1 MWRSLFHLR
10 ALVWLAVAAVLT
22 EEDEQVSSRV
32 ASACSCPVMV
42 IKKPRDD
49 AGAFLTV
56 LPRRVFIHIDGT
68 FEANEA
74 FEWAAKHLLAPELD
88 EVFLLTSSKYK
99 AGGGW
104 LGLGRGQRISQQGRD
119 AERMAIDSI
128 ADAFQDEC
136 IRQGYNASKVPVGW
150 ASSHQPPSCHDLI
163 RTAELKSCDLLVV
176 GKTFGVKHE
185 DTALWAAHNAPFP
198 VIVVG
203 DSAQPPSLETAPPTV
218 RPHSAPVRSNSAPV
232 RSNTDSKRG
241 AEKAE
246 RRLTSKAESRSRNE
260 TRGDKSADVGGTVPR
275 SSSLERLLNSLAET
289 EVSCVTS
296 SRRAQVE
303 QEEYGGEATR
313 RRLLAVDEDPT
324 GARCAVSQ
332 SPPRSPGGGMRRVAT
347 RCSILKPQSD
357 SCTKRHDLDGAPR
370 ACKDSRETATQES
383 VEGHGCD
390 ARETDSPA
398 QAMHLG
404 EPWMREAGHPLS
416 GHADGRT
423 AIAS

>member
-1 MWRSLFHLR
+1 MFHLR

-136 IRQGYNASKVPVGW
+136 IRQGYNASKVPVG
-150 ASSHQPPSCHDLI
+150 AGAVSFVQDEG
-163 RTAELKSCDLLVV
+163 RA
-176 GKTFGVKHE
+176 
-185 DTALWAAHNAPFP
+185 
-198 VIVVG
+198 IVTLARHRLRVCG
-203 DSAQPPSLETAPPTV
+203 TPSLLGRLP
-218 RPHSAPVRSNSAPV
+218 
-232 RSNTDSKRG
+232 RG
-241 AEKAE
+241 
-246 RRLTSKAESRSRNE
+246 
-260 TRGDKSADVGGTVPR
+260 V
-275 SSSLERLLNSLAET
+275 
-289 EVSCVTS
+289 
-296 SRRAQVE
+296 
-303 QEEYGGEATR
+303 
-313 RRLLAVDEDPT
+313 
-324 GARCAVSQ
+324 
-332 SPPRSPGGGMRRVAT
+332 
-347 RCSILKPQSD
+347 
-357 SCTKRHDLDGAPR
+357 
-370 ACKDSRETATQES
+370 
-383 VEGHGCD
+383 
-390 ARETDSPA
+390 
-398 QAMHLG
+398 
-404 EPWMREAGHPLS
+404 
-416 GHADGRT
+416 
-423 AIAS
+423 